1 MDYPGPTLFI
11 YDINR
16 KGETSQSAQVPSED
30 DLLQEYIETL
40 QILNKQD
47 GTFIMHSSYSPEV
60 AHITI
65 DSGGPKKGEATT
77 SS

>member
-1 MDYPGPTLFI
+1 MNPTLFI

-16 KGETSQSAQVPSED
+16 KAEIQQSAQGGD
-30 DLLQEYIETL
+30 NLLQEYIETL
-40 QILNKQD
+40 QLFAKD
-47 GTFIMHSSYSPEV
+47 EHTVIMHSSYSPDS

-65 DSGGPKKGEATT
+65 DSSPVKRDEAST

>member
-1 MDYPGPTLFI
+1 MDPTLFI

-16 KGETSQSAQVPSED
+16 KAEIQQSAQGSD
-30 DLLQEYIETL
+30 DLLQEYIATL
-40 QILNKQD
+40 QLFVKD
-47 GTFIMHSSYSPEV
+47 EHTVIMHSSYSPDS

-65 DSGGPKKGEATT
+65 DSTPEKKDEPST

>member
-1 MDYPGPTLFI
+1 MDPTLFI

-16 KGETSQSAQVPSED
+16 KAEVQQSAQTGDS
-30 DLLQEYIETL
+30 LLQEYVETL
-40 QILNKQD
+40 QLFEKD
-47 GTFIMHSSYSPEV
+47 KDTVIMHSSYSPES

-65 DSGGPKKGEATT
+65 DSTPVKKDEAST